1 MENRISDVLRR
12 QDANETMKELFARA
26 AGSEDVA
33 LRGAH
38 VKHFDL
44 GGGRRQA
51 VVYAEPVHF
60 RDPESGSWRE
70 VDNTLEETV
79 TITGRRVLRNRA
91 GRVRMEFPVRLD
103 GGSMASLT
111 ADGRTFAWRFE
122 QEPQPVLAAVRTGLQ
137 LKKERLARLAQSL
150 PRFAGRTLESL
161 EAADLSAELENAQER
176 RAALP
181 CLRAENTYE
190 GVLPG
195 VSVRYTV
202 NGEALKE
209 DIILENA
216 EALHLAALR
225 LPQEYDYEVT
235 ARRELLVKDQTTGKA
250 LFRMDAPLVY
260 DAEGKETAAQPELA
274 DAGES
279 IRLQY
284 LISEAFLSEATFPVT
299 IDPVVRTATTDAA
312 VADTYIWEKN
322 PDTNYG
328 DVYLMRCGHG
338 EGGESIA
345 LVRFKQLIALRAS
358 DTVISAQLRM
368 HEQSFGSDSEYMG
381 CYPIKTAWSE
391 TGATWN
397 SMTPGNTDHISDDM
411 LSYVTGTTGDRY
423 FDITELY
430 RGWYQK
436 DANGSSRNFGVAIRC
451 PASVTSGNRYVEWTA
466 SRNSAGGTPCLVV
479 DYLSHAGR
487 QDWWQYE
494 SQSCG
499 RAGSAYVDLFNGNLV
514 YEHADGA
521 TTGSRL
527 PVAFTH
533 VYNSCLSESN
543 PVSCGNGWRTSMHQQ
558 VSRQTIGSASYYV
571 WLDGGATEH
580 YFKISGS
587 QPYADEEGMNLSLT
601 TGNSQLTITD
611 RGDTRMIF
619 PLPADST
626 WQNLTQIV
634 DSCGNMADL
643 TYTGGKLTAVND
655 GSGHNCTLSYNSA
668 GLLEEMQIK
677 GCPKVS
683 FDYSGSNLIRI
694 SYSDAT
700 SGSTAFTY
708 ESGTNMLTGAQNL
721 DGQKLTIGYEAAST
735 YDSAAIDSYA
745 AQIRRVT
752 SLEKTAGSLKGAKQ
766 LFAYRP
772 GATKVTAVTGTSG
785 DAGKALTYVFNRAGN
800 VTCVYDELGYARS
813 SAFSKSVANQQTA
826 ASALRRAVMN
836 RLSGLDFASGW
847 TLYKGSNSDT
857 SAQDTTAR
865 CLGMPSLK
873 LTKAS
878 AAETRQAQSV
888 TIPTAGTYT
897 FSAYVKLTASC
908 TGGLF
913 LRIRSGSSVWT
924 SRAATQPTASCGTG
938 TACEGWDRLYVTAT
952 LPAGSAAV
960 ELVSASPSGSGWF
973 ACPQLETGGVPNHAN
988 LLTNGDFS
996 GGATGWTAYGGSDSA
1011 LNGVVS
1017 DSLGLPAGLSGNALR
1032 IASACNLNDA
1042 EQRQSVSIKGAA
1054 GDVFVLGGWVKSQSV
1069 TSGGTHF
1076 KPSLRLRFR
1085 SGSTWTDSAYCEFE
1099 PQRAD
1104 WLFGQW
1110 AVAAPSAY
1118 SEVQFVFRYARNQG
1132 TAMFTNLFL
1141 HREEFGQSFA
1151 YDGSNRL
1158 TGVSTLSAQK
1168 SAMGYDSAHNL
1179 TSYRQPGAPESAKYT
1194 MNYGSSTDER
1204 KKHLLLSSVTPMGQ
1218 RDVYTYDS
1226 FGNSLT
1232 GVRQKS
1238 GDSAYIRTET
1248 AYDAS
1253 GAYAVQAKDARGHAV
1268 TRNVDAETGLLTS
1281 VTDPNGQT
1289 VSYAYDASKRVTGVQ
1304 TTAGGKTYKNAYTY
1318 SNDRIQKVQ
1327 HNTTSDTPD
1336 VEYTFGYDALGRK
1349 TTVKVGSQTL
1359 STNVYAS
1366 DRSGLLSEVQYG
1378 NGGKVKY
1385 AYDAYDRLT
1394 GVRYDGETS
1403 DRYAYEYGADGQ
1415 ASVVRDNSLGRV
1427 AQTACDLSGRATES
1441 QLRDASGNVLYRAG
1455 MTYDARNRLTGLN
1468 ETANGQAHATT
1479 YAYDNDNRVTGMTF
1493 DGGNA
1498 ISYTYDSLGRIA
1510 SRTASPLST
1519 TYGYVAG
1526 GYGTGSTTP
1535 LVASIQ
1541 QTAIPFSYAYDSRG
1555 NIISETRSGQTTTYE
1570 YDALGQLIRVNDPHE
1585 NATWVYAYDRGGNM
1599 TSKVRYAYTTGTPS
1613 GGQTTAFTYDS
1624 AWKDRLTAS
1633 GQYPLT
1639 YDAIGNLKSYGGWTF
1654 EWEAGRQ
1661 LKRQTQNATVVTY
1674 DYDHNGL
1681 RVRKTVANTSGYV
1694 YTTYNYIWHGGQLAH
1709 MTKGT
1714 DELHFFYDAQG
1725 RPAKVDYNG
1734 VIYTYVHNLQGDIVG
1749 ILDGNGTVV
1758 VEYKYSAWGT
1768 QLSRTGELANTLGY
1782 ANPFRYRGYIYDDE
1796 TWMYWLRSRYYYPE
1810 LHRFI
1815 NADELLGVVGGLT
1828 THNAYAYCA
1837 NAPVDRADHSGYF
1850 AAKMLSEDEDG
1861 IPGPT
1866 NNLSGG
1872 ATGMGYV
1879 VGGIV
1884 SGVTDGPIKK
1894 RKGDISD
1901 AEKTKIYRYGADK
1914 GVEQYVPTKA
1924 DVASE
1929 VTANQKF
1936 AETNVPQNPVGLS
1949 FSLKYKTNSIMT
1961 TIEDVNNTGIL
1972 KAVID
1977 GKFHVTVFPTDGTT
1991 IRQWHDMGVDSRYSQ
2006 VLMQISTICK

>member
-1 MENRISDVLRR
+1 MENKISDVLRK
-12 QDANETMKELFARA
+12 QDENERLNEMFANAV
-26 AGSEDVA
+26 GSEDAA
-33 LRGAH
+33 LREEH
-38 VKHFDL
+38 IKVFNL
-44 GGGRRQA
+44 GGNRHQA
-51 VVYAEPVHF
+51 VIYPEPVHF
-60 RDPESGSWRE
+60 RDPKTGKWQDI
-70 VDNTLEETV
+70 DNTLEET
-79 TITGRRVLRNRA
+79 ITAIGRRILRNHA
-91 GRVRMEFPVRLD
+91 SRVRMEFPVRMD

-161 EAADLSAELENAQER
+161 EAADLSAELESPQER

-190 GVLPG
+190 GALPG

-260 DAEGKETAAQPELA
+260 DAEGAATLA
-274 DAGES
+274 AVTLEEAEDGVILRYS
-279 IRLQY
+279 L
-284 LISEAFLSEATFPVT
+284 SEAFLSEATFPVT

-543 PVSCGNGWRTSMHQQ
+543 PVFCGNGWRTSMHQQ

-587 QPYADEEGMNLSLT
+587 QPYKDEEGMNLSLT

-619 PLPADST
+619 PLPADSA

-668 GLLEEMQIK
+668 GLLEEMQIA
-677 GCPKVS
+677 GSPRVS
-683 FDYSGSNLIRI
+683 FTYSGSNLIRI

-700 SGSTAFTY
+700 SGGTAFTY
-708 ESGTNMLTGAQNL
+708 ESNMLTGVQNL
-721 DGQKLTIGYEAAST
+721 DGRKLTIGYEAAGS
-735 YDSAAIDSYA
+735 YDSAAIDNYA

-772 GATKVTAVTGTSG
+772 GATKVTAVTGISG
-785 DAGKALTYVFNRAGN
+785 DAGKALTYVFNQAGN

-847 TLYKGSNSDT
+847 TLYKGNNSDT

-873 LTKAS
+873 LTKTS

-913 LRIRSGSSVWT
+913 LRVRSGSQVWT

-938 TACEGWDRLYVTAT
+938 TACEGWDRLYVTAALT
-952 LPAGSAAV
+952 AGSAAV
-960 ELVSASPSGSGWF
+960 SW
-973 ACPQLETGGVPNHAN
+973 
-988 LLTNGDFS
+988 
-996 GGATGWTAYGGSDSA
+996 
-1011 LNGVVS
+1011 
-1017 DSLGLPAGLSGNALR
+1017 
-1032 IASACNLNDA
+1032 
-1042 EQRQSVSIKGAA
+1042 
-1054 GDVFVLGGWVKSQSV
+1054 
-1069 TSGGTHF
+1069 
-1076 KPSLRLRFR
+1076 
-1085 SGSTWTDSAYCEFE
+1085 
-1099 PQRAD
+1099 RA
-1104 WLFGQW
+1104 
-1110 AVAAPSAY
+1110 
-1118 SEVQFVFRYARNQG
+1118 
-1132 TAMFTNLFL
+1132 
-1141 HREEFGQSFA
+1141 
-1151 YDGSNRL
+1151 
-1158 TGVSTLSAQK
+1158 
-1168 SAMGYDSAHNL
+1168 
-1179 TSYRQPGAPESAKYT
+1179 
-1194 MNYGSSTDER
+1194 
-1204 KKHLLLSSVTPMGQ
+1204 
-1218 RDVYTYDS
+1218 
-1226 FGNSLT
+1226 
-1232 GVRQKS
+1232 
-1238 GDSAYIRTET
+1238 
-1248 AYDAS
+1248 
-1253 GAYAVQAKDARGHAV
+1253 
-1268 TRNVDAETGLLTS
+1268 
-1281 VTDPNGQT
+1281 
-1289 VSYAYDASKRVTGVQ
+1289 
-1304 TTAGGKTYKNAYTY
+1304 
-1318 SNDRIQKVQ
+1318 
-1327 HNTTSDTPD
+1327 
-1336 VEYTFGYDALGRK
+1336 
-1349 TTVKVGSQTL
+1349 
-1359 STNVYAS
+1359 
-1366 DRSGLLSEVQYG
+1366 
-1378 NGGKVKY
+1378 
-1385 AYDAYDRLT
+1385 
-1394 GVRYDGETS
+1394 
-1403 DRYAYEYGADGQ
+1403 
-1415 ASVVRDNSLGRV
+1415 
-1427 AQTACDLSGRATES
+1427 
-1441 QLRDASGNVLYRAG
+1441 
-1455 MTYDARNRLTGLN
+1455 
-1468 ETANGQAHATT
+1468 
-1479 YAYDNDNRVTGMTF
+1479 
-1493 DGGNA
+1493 
-1498 ISYTYDSLGRIA
+1498 
-1510 SRTASPLST
+1510 
-1519 TYGYVAG
+1519 
-1526 GYGTGSTTP
+1526 
-1535 LVASIQ
+1535 
-1541 QTAIPFSYAYDSRG
+1541 
-1555 NIISETRSGQTTTYE
+1555 
-1570 YDALGQLIRVNDPHE
+1570 
-1585 NATWVYAYDRGGNM
+1585 
-1599 TSKVRYAYTTGTPS
+1599 
-1613 GGQTTAFTYDS
+1613 
-1624 AWKDRLTAS
+1624 
-1633 GQYPLT
+1633 
-1639 YDAIGNLKSYGGWTF
+1639 
-1654 EWEAGRQ
+1654 
-1661 LKRQTQNATVVTY
+1661 
-1674 DYDHNGL
+1674 
-1681 RVRKTVANTSGYV
+1681 
-1694 YTTYNYIWHGGQLAH
+1694 
-1709 MTKGT
+1709 
-1714 DELHFFYDAQG
+1714 
-1725 RPAKVDYNG
+1725 
-1734 VIYTYVHNLQGDIVG
+1734 
-1749 ILDGNGTVV
+1749 
-1758 VEYKYSAWGT
+1758 
-1768 QLSRTGELANTLGY
+1768 
-1782 ANPFRYRGYIYDDE
+1782 
-1796 TWMYWLRSRYYYPE
+1796 
-1810 LHRFI
+1810 
-1815 NADELLGVVGGLT
+1815 
-1828 THNAYAYCA
+1828 
-1837 NAPVDRADHSGYF
+1837 
-1850 AAKMLSEDEDG
+1850 
-1861 IPGPT
+1861 
-1866 NNLSGG
+1866 
-1872 ATGMGYV
+1872 
-1879 VGGIV
+1879 
-1884 SGVTDGPIKK
+1884 
-1894 RKGDISD
+1894 
-1901 AEKTKIYRYGADK
+1901 
-1914 GVEQYVPTKA
+1914 
-1924 DVASE
+1924 
-1929 VTANQKF
+1929 
-1936 AETNVPQNPVGLS
+1936 
-1949 FSLKYKTNSIMT
+1949 
-1961 TIEDVNNTGIL
+1961 
-1972 KAVID
+1972 
-1977 GKFHVTVFPTDGTT
+1977 
-1991 IRQWHDMGVDSRYSQ
+1991 
-2006 VLMQISTICK
+2006 